1 MAQHPYPGREVTK
14 FQADLRTPAS
24 FTWKTDG
31 HLQFSAKWEQ
41 IRKGVLKAAGKGDR
55 KIKEVFQEKMG
66 NVLAGKIKSNVS
78 QSFLRSL
85 LSVRG

>member
-1 MAQHPYPGREVTK
+1 MAELPYPGSEVTK
-14 FQADLRTPAS
+14 FQADLRKPAS
-24 FTWKTDG
+24 FTWKIAG

-55 KIKEVFQEKMG
+55 KIKEVFQEKTG
-66 NVLAGKIKSNVS
+66 NVLAGKIKSKVS

-85 LSVRG
+85 SSLRG